1 MKILSLSIGHDAS
14 YCILQDGEILSY
26 NSEERF
32 SRRKHDEHLECVLNY
47 LIEEGDINFDT
58 VCIYHYDDIGH
69 RQYIT
74 HLIEVLNDNFNF
86 GSLKVDCT
94 EHHLLHAY
102 GAFYHSG
109 FDRDWETSS

>member
-1 MKILSLSIGHDAS
+1 M
-14 YCILQDGEILSY
+14 
-26 NSEERF
+26 
-32 SRRKHDEHLECVLNY
+32 
-47 LIEEGDINFDT
+47 

-86 GSLKVDCT
+86 GRLKVDCT

-109 FDRDWETSS
+109 FEEAIRAFPSILLEHITTLFFLLSNCQESESIFLLSKE